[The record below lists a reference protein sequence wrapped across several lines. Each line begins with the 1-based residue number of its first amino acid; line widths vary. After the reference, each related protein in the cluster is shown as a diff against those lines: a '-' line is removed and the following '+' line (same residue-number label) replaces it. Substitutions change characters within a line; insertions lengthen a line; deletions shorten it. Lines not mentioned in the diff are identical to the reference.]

1 MINSIEPFAVK
12 VSGLLLLL
20 SIVLFTGCATV
31 PGDYPGTSSTAFGGY
46 LDTRLGAMIEEE
58 AV

>member
-31 PGDYPGTSSTAFGGY
+31 PGDYPRTSSTAFEGY
-46 LDTRLGAMIEEE
+46 LDTRLGR
-58 AV
+58 